1 MTAFTSKRFG
11 IGFWIVL
18 LAAVISAG
26 SANAD
31 EAFDQL
37 VQLEKRFNALRSEG
51 RFREAIPVAE
61 ELVAVAQRD
70 FSDRPLLVVAA
81 LNHLGDGYFSLGRY
95 EDSVNAYGES
105 LTLGEQKLNR
115 DGVEVATTA
124 NLLANTYF
132 AMREF
137 DQAEKFYLRSMA
149 IREKLHGHEHAETA
163 RVYHNLAGTY
173 MAWGRYADAEKNYRV
188 ALEIS
193 AKTIGL
199 EHFDAIDTLNNL
211 GLLFF
216 HQARYAESER
226 YLLQALAAR
235 KKLVGGVH
243 SSVADTVNNLGN
255 LYYAQGRF
263 AQAESSHKQALEIRR
278 KSLGPQHADVGQS
291 LHNLGMLCFEQDRLE
306 EGLTLLNQAL
316 AIRQNALGPNHPD
329 VADTLNSLGNYC
341 TYHDRTAEAEKYY
354 LRSDEIFTQAFG
366 KNHPRVALNAHTLGV
381 LYQQLKRY
389 DEAENQYQRALAIY
403 QKSVGA
409 DHPYPACQYYKL
421 AQMRLEQG
429 KPAEA
434 LELATKN
441 IDTDD
446 RFAVNPG
453 TRSSG
458 YQLRAKIQRA
468 LGKPDEAV
476 ADLTRAIEL
485 IEENRGKLSGS
496 EQDRS
501 ATFEHSTGA
510 YELMVSWQTDLG
522 HFDQAYAFM
531 ERGRARSLVD
541 QLQSQGI
548 DLLADAPADV
558 AAKLVR
564 RDALA
569 KQQIATLKA
578 QLEASTVNKSL
589 TPTDRDQQQ
598 TQLVEQL
605 AQAQA
610 AEVEVYRDMRNVSP
624 AYRLAVSQDYRPLPL
639 AELQAWV
646 ADRKGLLLEYMI
658 GFEESFVLV
667 VSPSEATF
675 TRLTLDDKQAKACGA
690 EPGPL
695 TIERL
700 NQLWALGQTSLT
712 QSLGNPQ
719 ANAATTDRL
728 ALLWEVLVPPKTRA
742 LLTGNECQ
750 RLFIV
755 PDGKLNALPFDAL
768 VVEGGARPKYLVDV
782 GPPTIYAP
790 SATVLVNLATRQ
802 ASKPA
807 GAQPVLTVAD
817 AIYQPGAGV
826 TGAPE
831 TGDELLASARARYW
845 DGSGPLNR
853 LPYTATESNWVAKNF
868 KQHGIAAAGL
878 RGALATE
885 ANVRA
890 NAKDRQ
896 ILHFACHGLVDQK
909 HGNFFGALALTPG
922 RAAAG
927 TDDDG
932 FLTLPEIYA
941 LKLTGCEL
949 AILSACQT
957 NVGPQ
962 QRGEG
967 LYGLSRG
974 FLVAGS
980 RRVVASNWL
989 VDDESAASLVS
1000 YFAAGLAK
1008 TESESSQLD
1017 YAATLHAA
1025 KRWVRSQEK
1034 WNRPY
1039 YWATFVLIGP
1049 N

>member
-1 MTAFTSKRFG
+1 MTGFSTRLLG
-11 IGFWIVL
+11 IGLWVAL
-18 LAAVISAG
+18 VAVGGGVSAG
-26 SANAD
+26 QAD
-31 EAFDQL
+31 KPLDELLQL
-37 VQLEKRFNALRSEG
+37 QDRYNALRSAG
-51 RFREAIPVAE
+51 RTNDAILVAE
-61 ELVAVAQRD
+61 ELLTVARRD
-70 FSDRPLLVVAA
+70 FGDRPDLQFIA
-81 LNHLGDGYFSLGRY
+81 LNHLGAGYLGVNRYDDAVKVYRESLVLAENKIGP
-95 EDSVNAYGES
+95 DSVES
-105 LTLGEQKLNR
+105 
-115 DGVEVATTA
+115 ATA
-124 NLLANTYF
+124 NNQLANTFF

-137 DQAEKFYLRSMA
+137 EKAEAFYLRSMA
-149 IREKLHGHEHAETA
+149 IREKLHGHDHAETA

-173 MAWGRYADAEKNYRV
+173 MACGHYADAEKNYRV

-226 YLLQALAAR
+226 YLKQALAAR
-235 KKLVGGVH
+235 KKLVGGAH
-243 SSVADTVNNLGN
+243 PSVADTINNLGN
-255 LYYAQGRF
+255 LYFAQGRF
-263 AQAESSHKQALEIRR
+263 ADAESSHKQALDIRR
-278 KSLGPQHADVGQS
+278 KALGPKHADVGQS
-291 LHNLGMLCFEQDRLE
+291 LHNLGMVCFEQDRLE
-306 EGLTLLNQAL
+306 EGLTLMNQAL
-316 AIRQNALGPNHPD
+316 AIRQDALGPSHPD

-341 TYHDRTAEAEKYY
+341 TYYHRNEEAEKCYV
-354 LRSDEIFTQAFG
+354 RSDKIFTQALG
-366 KNHPRVALNAHTLGV
+366 KNHPRVGLNAHTLGV

-389 DEAENQYQRALAIY
+389 DDAESQYRRALAIY
-403 QKSVGA
+403 NQAFGP
-409 DHPYPACQYYKL
+409 DHPYSACQYYKL
-421 AQMRLEQG
+421 AQMRLELG

-434 LELATKN
+434 LEFATRN

-446 RFAVNPG
+446 RFAVNSG

-468 LGKPDEAV
+468 LGKTDEAL
-476 ADLTRAIEL
+476 ADQTRAIEL

-501 ATFEHSTGA
+501 ASFEHA
-510 YELMVSWQTDLG
+510 NDRFELMVSWQTELG
-522 HFDQAYAFM
+522 HVDQAYAFM

-548 DLLADAPADV
+548 DLLADVPSDV
-558 AAKLVR
+558 AARLNQ

-569 KQQIATLKA
+569 KQQVATLKA
-578 QLEASTVNKSL
+578 QLEASTIDKSL
-589 TPTDRDQQQ
+589 APGDRDQHQA
-598 TQLVEQL
+598 QLVEQL
-605 AQAQA
+605 SQAQTV
-610 AEVEVYRDMRNVSP
+610 EVEVYREMRNVSP

-658 GFEESFVLV
+658 GHDESFVLV
-667 VSPSEATF
+667 VSPSEARF
-675 TRLTLDDKQAKACGA
+675 TRLMLDDKQAKDCGA
-690 EPGPL
+690 QPGPL
-695 TIERL
+695 TVAGL
-700 NQLWALGQTSLT
+700 NQLWTLGNTDLT

-719 ANAATTDRL
+719 MSPEATARL
-728 ALLWEVLVPPKTRA
+728 ALLWEVLVPPAARA
-742 LLTGNECQ
+742 LLTGDACQ

-755 PDGKLNALPFDAL
+755 PDGKLNTLPFDAL
-768 VVEGGARPKYLVDV
+768 VVEDGKRPKCLIDV

-790 SATVLVNLATRQ
+790 SATVLVNLASRK
-802 ASKPA
+802 ASEQV

-817 AIYQPGAGV
+817 AIYEAGAGV
-826 TGAPE
+826 TGAPK
-831 TGDELLASARARYW
+831 TGDELLASARSRYSF
-845 DGSGPLNR
+845 GSGPLNR
-853 LPYTATESNWVAKNF
+853 LPFTATESNWVAKNF

-890 NAKDRQ
+890 NVPGRE

-922 RAAAG
+922 PANAG
-927 TDDDG
+927 ASDDG

-957 NVGPQ
+957 NVGLQ

-1000 YFAAGLAK
+1000 YFVAGLAK
-1008 TESESSQLD
+1008 TELETSQVD
-1017 YAATLHAA
+1017 YATALHAA

-1034 WNRPY
+1034 WNQPY